1 MHAGGEFGGVGMKL
15 FVKITIAMLM
25 ASFLVA
31 GPAGANTTVATHTK
45 LTVSDKTVKQGTK
58 VTWKI
63 KVTANYKKC
72 YANRQVKWFKN
83 GVFKKYKT
91 TGDNGVVKFT
101 KKMNHTGNFQA
112 KLPAIDKGVHPHI
125 HHCKPSH
132 SKIIKV
138 TVKRKH

>member
-1 MHAGGEFGGVGMKL
+1 MKSL
-15 FVKITIAMLM
+15 IKVTIAVLM

-31 GPAGANTTVATHTK
+31 APAGANTSVTTHTK
-45 LTVSDKTVKQGTK
+45 LTVSDKSVKQGTK
-58 VTWKI
+58 VTFTI

-91 TGDNGVVKFT
+91 TGDNGVVKFS
-101 KKMNHTGNFQA
+101 KKMNHTGKFQA
-112 KLPAIDKGVHPHI
+112 KLPAKDIGVHPHI
-125 HHCKPSH
+125 HHCQPSH
-132 SKIIKV
+132 SKIVKV